1 MSHQV
6 PEYYRYVSSIKIDN
20 PGSGYTSVP
29 TITIAGGGGS
39 GATATASILN
49 GQIQTINITAIGN
62 NYTTAPTVTVSGG
75 GGSGAQLSAILAV
88 AAGTPTEYTEKSSI
102 GVKYTLPEFIQND
115 YDQFVTFIEK
125 YYEYMDSD
133 GNPINV
139 LLNKKYNDIDD
150 LSADELDKRAEELT
164 SNFPQLLQTDRK
176 TLLKNVKNIYE
187 TKGSERSIKAYFK
200 LLYNQ
205 EVEIFYPS
213 KTILKA
219 SDGVWIER
227 KSVKA
232 LSGYNNYEVLNLN
245 SALVDIIYFET
256 ESLPRKIEA
265 SVIKSEKTTYTSPQ
279 SYEIFL
285 ELPPGTTSIPGPG
298 AQATATATVSS
309 TETEYNNGAIIN
321 VTGDGSDFFKREV
334 TVNGV
339 RIMGA
344 GTVGGQQAVPDAWL
358 EKVARM
364 FELFLDPNGAGINET
379 LQRNLIKT
387 LSGDVGTW
395 HAGLPTLQRVAR
407 GAGSDYTPNFLTDAG
422 VISWN
427 LTPLF
432 DSHVAN
438 DMVWYLN
445 STGSGYGV
453 GEIDAQEVIEHVFHT
468 LHMHG
473 LTDDIK
479 LYSYISADWATGPLY
494 AAMEEAFDAGKW
506 DPSGYQ
512 SPSNAWKTD
521 ADAFQVA
528 AKEYLFLLN
537 FAMFDYTGLWEG
549 DSLAPEWADD
559 VRTPAQ
565 IQATLPISYT
575 FFNTYISP
583 AISKPSLATINSI
596 FGDGNTPAQ
605 DDPSLAGASGYVVDT
620 VVGGEI
626 TDVTVVSGGYDYTAA
641 PTVVL
646 TGDGTGATATATVS
660 NGAITSVAIVNRG
673 SGYTSATV
681 SFDTTNVRSVIVN
694 RGDTSAAENVLAYLD
709 RSLSSVTSGT
719 YSGVDAGF
727 SVGDI
732 FTITEPSGVA
742 TSTVRVSSVD
752 EKNVPTEWTTINSGN
767 GFTKSRFTVT
777 LQSKTNENLDV
788 DFITGYL
795 YQYAGEYKGSRGQ
808 VSNVNRLQD
817 NFKYQSYSYVIKSG
831 ISQDVWIK
839 RFRDL
844 MHPSGMEVFGD
855 LILKHNVNFAPFFQ
869 ISTNGLNIH
878 VFKTEDIVI
887 SNDDQFT
894 RVVQWVRAF
903 SETQTV
909 GDISTLEVEKNV
921 TEILSASDAYDQ
933 DEYVCCDYL
942 PINYVGSGVGKNI
955 GKVLSDNPVT
965 SEIFAPAV
973 NFVRSFADEVANST
987 DSIVLALAISTTLS
1001 DATNAAT
1008 DVIILSSETNFLDT
1022 AGASDAY
1029 DQDNY
1034 AGPDALP
1041 INYVGSGVSKVL
1053 EKIIVDTSLA
1063 TEQLESVVA
1072 FVRVF
1077 DESVSLTDTNSF
1089 GVNRTFTE
1097 TLSTADSFSHQI
1109 FIPINLTDTSTVA
1122 DVFIATYNKEIS
1134 EVVNTT
1140 DVLSINNSNGIV
1152 ESLSVTEVSRAVMQK
1167 PFVETSIAS
1176 DSGIITIQD
1185 YADPTFFGEDYV
1197 GAGYNI

>member
-6 PEYYRYVSSIKIDN
+6 PEYYRYVSSIEIDN

-39 GATATASILN
+39 GATATSTIVN

-75 GGSGAQLSAILAV
+75 GGSGAQLSAILAFAV
-88 AAGTPTEYTEKSSI
+88 GTPTEYTEKSSI

-256 ESLPRKIEA
+256 AGVESLPRKIEA

-298 AQATATATVSS
+298 AQATATATV
-309 TETEYNNGAIIN
+309 
-321 VTGDGSDFFKREV
+321 
-334 TVNGV
+334 
-339 RIMGA
+339 
-344 GTVGGQQAVPDAWL
+344 
-358 EKVARM
+358 
-364 FELFLDPNGAGINET
+364 
-379 LQRNLIKT
+379 
-387 LSGDVGTW
+387 
-395 HAGLPTLQRVAR
+395 
-407 GAGSDYTPNFLTDAG
+407 
-422 VISWN
+422 
-427 LTPLF
+427 
-432 DSHVAN
+432 
-438 DMVWYLN
+438 
-445 STGSGYGV
+445 
-453 GEIDAQEVIEHVFHT
+453 
-468 LHMHG
+468 
-473 LTDDIK
+473 
-479 LYSYISADWATGPLY
+479 
-494 AAMEEAFDAGKW
+494 
-506 DPSGYQ
+506 
-512 SPSNAWKTD
+512 
-521 ADAFQVA
+521 
-528 AKEYLFLLN
+528 
-537 FAMFDYTGLWEG
+537 
-549 DSLAPEWADD
+549 
-559 VRTPAQ
+559 
-565 IQATLPISYT
+565 
-575 FFNTYISP
+575 
-583 AISKPSLATINSI
+583 
-596 FGDGNTPAQ
+596 
-605 DDPSLAGASGYVVDT
+605 
-620 VVGGEI
+620 VGGEI
-626 TDVTVVSGGYDYTAA
+626 TGVTVVSGGYDYTAA
-641 PTVVL
+641 PTVVF

-660 NGAITSVAIVNRG
+660 NGAITNIEIVTAG

-681 SFDTTNVRSVIVN
+681 SFDTTNVRSLIVN

-719 YSGVDAGF
+719 YAGVDAGF

-742 TSTVRVSSVD
+742 TSTLRVSSVD
-752 EKNVPTEWTTINSGN
+752 EKNVPNEWTTINSGN

-844 MHPSGMEVFGD
+844 IHPSGMEVFGD

-921 TEILSASDAYDQ
+921 TEILSASDVYDQ

-1001 DATNAAT
+1001 DAINAAT
-1008 DVIILSSETNFLDT
+1008 DVIIISSEPNFLDT

-1053 EKIIVDTSLA
+1053 EKTIVDTSLA

-1089 GVNRTFTE
+1089 GVSRTFTE

-1109 FIPINLTDTSTVA
+1109 FIPNNITDTSTVT

-1140 DVLSINNSNGIV
+1140 DVLSINNNNGIV
-1152 ESLSVTEVSRAVMQK
+1152 ESLSVTEVSAAVMQK
-1167 PFVETSIAS
+1167 SFAETSTAS

>member
-6 PEYYRYVSSIKIDN
+6 PEYYRYVSSIAIDN

-29 TITIAGGGGS
+29 TITITGGGGS
-39 GATATASILN
+39 GATATSTIVN

-75 GGSGAQLSAILAV
+75 GGSGAQLSAILAFAV
-88 AAGTPTEYTEKSSI
+88 GTPTEYTEKSSI

-139 LLNKKYNDIDD
+139 LLNKRYNDIDD

-219 SDGVWIER
+219 SDGVWLER

-245 SALVDIIYFET
+245 STLVDIIYFET
-256 ESLPRKIEA
+256 AGVEALPRKIEA

-298 AQATATATVSS
+298 AQATATATV
-309 TETEYNNGAIIN
+309 
-321 VTGDGSDFFKREV
+321 
-334 TVNGV
+334 
-339 RIMGA
+339 
-344 GTVGGQQAVPDAWL
+344 
-358 EKVARM
+358 
-364 FELFLDPNGAGINET
+364 
-379 LQRNLIKT
+379 
-387 LSGDVGTW
+387 
-395 HAGLPTLQRVAR
+395 
-407 GAGSDYTPNFLTDAG
+407 
-422 VISWN
+422 
-427 LTPLF
+427 
-432 DSHVAN
+432 
-438 DMVWYLN
+438 
-445 STGSGYGV
+445 
-453 GEIDAQEVIEHVFHT
+453 
-468 LHMHG
+468 
-473 LTDDIK
+473 
-479 LYSYISADWATGPLY
+479 
-494 AAMEEAFDAGKW
+494 
-506 DPSGYQ
+506 
-512 SPSNAWKTD
+512 
-521 ADAFQVA
+521 
-528 AKEYLFLLN
+528 
-537 FAMFDYTGLWEG
+537 
-549 DSLAPEWADD
+549 
-559 VRTPAQ
+559 
-565 IQATLPISYT
+565 
-575 FFNTYISP
+575 
-583 AISKPSLATINSI
+583 
-596 FGDGNTPAQ
+596 
-605 DDPSLAGASGYVVDT
+605 
-620 VVGGEI
+620 VGGEI
-626 TDVTVVSGGYDYTAA
+626 TGVTVVSGGYDYTAA
-641 PTVVL
+641 PTVVF

-660 NGAITSVAIVNRG
+660 NGAITSVDIVNKG

-694 RGDTSAAENVLAYLD
+694 RGDTSAEANVLAYLD

-719 YSGVDAGF
+719 YAGVDAGF

-732 FTITEPSGVA
+732 FTINEPGGVA
-742 TSTVRVSSVD
+742 TSTLRVSSVD

-767 GFTKSRFTVT
+767 GFTKSRFTIT

-788 DFITGYL
+788 DFTTGYL

-869 ISTNGLNIH
+869 ISTDGLNIH

-894 RVVQWVRAF
+894 RVVQWVREF

-909 GDISTLEVEKNV
+909 DDISTLEVAKNI

-933 DEYVCCDYL
+933 DDYVCCDYL

-965 SEIFAPAV
+965 ADLFAPAV

-1008 DVIILSSETNFLDT
+1008 DVIILSSEPNFLDT
-1022 AGASDAY
+1022 AGASDEY

-1053 EKIIVDTSLA
+1053 EKTIIDTSLA

-1097 TLSTADSFSHQI
+1097 TLSTADSFSHEI
-1109 FIPINLTDTSTVA
+1109 FIPINLTDTANVA
-1122 DVFIATYNKEIS
+1122 DVLITTSNKEIS
-1134 EVVNTT
+1134 EVVNNT
-1140 DVLSINNSNGIV
+1140 DVLSINSNNGIV
-1152 ESLSVTEVSRAVMQK
+1152 ESLSATEVSTAVMQK
-1167 PFVETSIAS
+1167 PFAETSTAS